1 MSATLLVRDLE
12 LETKTALQAQAAR
25 NGRSMAAEVR
35 IILRDALL
43 SPKDVPL
50 NAAQHADRFFPPEIR
65 LTEEEA
71 RLFDEAVSRIEG
83 DLDPPDFS

>member
-12 LETKTALQAQAAR
+12 PETKTALQARAAR

-43 SPKDVPL
+43 KPEETPV
-50 NAAQHADRFFPPEIR
+50 NALQFANRFFPPEIR
-65 LTEEEA
+65 LTKEEA
-71 RLFDEAVSRIEG
+71 RRFDEAVAGING
-83 DLDPPDFS
+83 DIDPPDFG